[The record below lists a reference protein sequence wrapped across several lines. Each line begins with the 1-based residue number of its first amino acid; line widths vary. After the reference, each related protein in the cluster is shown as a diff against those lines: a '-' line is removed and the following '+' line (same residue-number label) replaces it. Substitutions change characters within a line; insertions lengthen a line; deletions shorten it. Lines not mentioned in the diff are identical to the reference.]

1 MWVCGCVG
9 VRARECK
16 LIKNTGFS
24 MTFRFKRQLPQA
36 ASTIHSPSQK
46 IQDHLDKTRAED
58 EISRMDVRIEAKPQQ
73 LAQLRATPAWR
84 SRSLADSLQI
94 LCHVL
99 RASRCMKYVRL
110 VCVIT
115 DFNEDVDRDLP
126 SAIVPAPSNE
136 HAKFKHSSQV
146 SVQAQHNF
154 G

>member
-1 MWVCGCVG
+1 
-9 VRARECK
+9 
-16 LIKNTGFS
+16 
-24 MTFRFKRQLPQA
+24 
-36 ASTIHSPSQK
+36 
-46 IQDHLDKTRAED
+46 
-58 EISRMDVRIEAKPQQ
+58 
-73 LAQLRATPAWR
+73 
-84 SRSLADSLQI
+84 
-94 LCHVL
+94 
-99 RASRCMKYVRL
+99 MKYVRL